1 MTDVSKL
8 IEDLRAGLEGV
19 TPGEWRVGPVDDTI
33 VTAADGSEVAQI
45 DGDYNEPDLWPI
57 MEANAAHIARCSP
70 DNIAALLNH
79 VAALEAENTRL
90 CARAEAAEGAVR
102 VVQNAARTLDAMRSA
117 EIANLQ
123 KATKIETTAVA
134 TLDSEREANAILTD
148 RLEALE
154 AENKALRENREQ
166 LERALCWYGENARL
180 CKLIHSEGDLGRNNL
195 DADGGSRARAA
206 LGAP

>member
-8 IEDLRAGLEGV
+8 ISDLRAGLEGV

-70 DNIAALLNH
+70 DNIAALLTH

-90 CARAEAAEGAVR
+90 CARVEAAEGAVR
-102 VVQNAARTLDAMRSA
+102 VVQNAARTIDAMRSA
-117 EIANLQ
+117 EIASLKN
-123 KATKIETTAVA
+123 ATKIENTAIA
-134 TLDSEREANAILTD
+134 TLDSERAANAILTD

-154 AENKALRENREQ
+154 AENKALREALNTAVLWFEEYATGHREKGDDAKAARN
-166 LERALCWYGENARL
+166 EGRAEYC
-180 CKLIHSEGDLGRNNL
+180 
-195 DADGGSRARAA
+195 RAA